1 MLIDTHA
8 HLMFPEFD
16 KDLDEVLNRAKKAGV
31 TAVINAG
38 CGVEASKKSVE
49 MADGEFL
56 YATLGLHPYDSADL
70 DDDLIKEWESLISSD
85 KSGRGRIVAVGET
98 GLDYFKAGVPKDIQ
112 KRSFERH
119 VALARRTGLPVI
131 VHNRNA
137 DDDCL
142 EILSKYP
149 SVKAVFHCF
158 GSSLEFAKKVWD
170 SGYFTSFTGIV
181 TYPAAVG
188 LREVLREVPMD
199 KFFVETDA
207 PYLAPQI
214 YRGERNEPA
223 YVLEI
228 LKCVADVKKI
238 DIADV
243 RKAAFENSKEF
254 FGLNSPA

>member
-8 HLMFPEFD
+8 HLMFSEFD
-16 KDLDEVLNRAKKAGV
+16 KDIDAVLERARKAGI
-31 TAVINAG
+31 TAIVNAG

-49 MADGEFL
+49 MADGSFL

-70 DDDLIKEWESLISSD
+70 DDDLMREWESLISSD
-85 KSGRGRIVAVGET
+85 RGGKKCIVAIGET
-98 GLDYFKAGVPKDIQ
+98 GLDYFKAAVPKDVQ

-119 VALARRTGLPVI
+119 VALAEKKGLPVI

-137 DDDCL
+137 DEDCL

-158 GSSLEFAKKVWD
+158 ASSLEFAKKVWEL
-170 SGYFTSFTGIV
+170 GYFTSFTGIV

-188 LREVLREVPMD
+188 LREVLKEVPMD
-199 KFFVETDA
+199 KFFVETDS
-207 PYLAPQI
+207 PYLAPQV
-214 YRGERNEPA
+214 YRGKRNEPA
-223 YVLEI
+223 YVFEV

-238 DIADV
+238 DIEDV
-243 RKAAFENSKEF
+243 RRAAFENSKEF
-254 FGLNSPA
+254 FEI